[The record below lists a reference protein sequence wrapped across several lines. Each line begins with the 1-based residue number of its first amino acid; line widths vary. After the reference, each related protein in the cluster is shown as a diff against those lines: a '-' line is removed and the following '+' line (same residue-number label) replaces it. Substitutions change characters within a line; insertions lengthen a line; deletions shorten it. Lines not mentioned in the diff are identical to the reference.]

1 MTHDQL
7 EQLTSRCVESGQG
20 CTRGEAHNLLDCG
33 EASLFASATDIR
45 EAYFG
50 NTVRLC
56 TIVNARSG
64 SCDMN
69 CAFCPQSAHHD
80 GSGETFPLL
89 SPETIH
95 AAMEDARSWP
105 AGNFSIVTS
114 GGALPEADTDSL
126 IQILKDRPDTPGPE
140 LCCSLGRLSPERLG
154 QLVDAG
160 VQRYHHNLETSEA
173 FYPSIC
179 TTQDWSARR
188 TTVEAAHAAGMSV
201 CSGGLF
207 GLGESWDDRIDLA
220 FTLRELGVDSIP
232 LNFFDPR
239 PGTPLCDQAKL
250 SPEESLRIIA
260 IYRLICP
267 TVTIRICGGRLSV
280 LNERHA
286 EIFAAGANAM
296 MTGNYLTTSGREIA
310 DDLAMLESLG
320 MEIV

>member
-1 MTHDQL
+1 MTDDQL
-7 EQLTSRCVESGQG
+7 KELTERCVESGEG
-20 CTRGEAHNLLDCG
+20 CTPDEARALLDCS
-33 EASLFASATDIR
+33 ESDLFASANAIR
-45 EAYFG
+45 QAHFG

-56 TIVNARSG
+56 TIINARSG

-80 GSGETFPLL
+80 GSGEAFPLV
-89 SPETIH
+89 SSEVIH

-114 GGALPEADTDSL
+114 GGALPEADTDAL
-126 IQILKDRPDTPGPE
+126 IQTLKDRPGTPGPE
-140 LCCSLGRLSPERLG
+140 LCCSLGRLSPERLR

-160 VQRYHHNLETSEA
+160 VRRYHHNLETSES

-179 TTQDWSARR
+179 STQEWSARR
-188 TTVEAAHAAGMSV
+188 ATVEAAHAAGMSV

-207 GLGESWDDRIDLA
+207 GLGESWGDRIDLA

-239 PGTPLCDQAKL
+239 PGTPLCNQPKL
-250 SPEESLRIIA
+250 SPDESLRIIA

-267 TVTIRICGGRLSV
+267 TVTLRICGGRLSV
-280 LNERHA
+280 LNERHS

-296 MTGNYLTTSGREIA
+296 MTGNYLTTSGREID
-310 DDLAMLESLG
+310 DDLSMVKSLG